1 MRTSDKGLL
10 EIVQHE
16 GVKLSAYPDP
26 ASGGAPWTIGVGH
39 TRGVLP
45 GTTCTYD
52 QAMAW
57 LRQDVVWAEN
67 AINRL
72 VHVPLD
78 QNQFD
83 ALVDFVF
90 NVGEGQFEHSTLLR
104 LLNNGDYEG
113 ADEQFQY
120 WVYASG
126 RVMPGLVA
134 RRHDEAITF
143 AEKSDVHVA

>member
-1 MRTSDKGLL
+1 MKISDKGLL
-10 EIVQHE
+10 EIMQHE
-16 GVKLSAYPDP
+16 GVRFQAYPDP

-57 LRQDVVWAEN
+57 LRQDVTWAEN
-67 AINRL
+67 AVNSL
-72 VHVPLD
+72 VHVSLD

-90 NVGEGQFEHSTLLR
+90 NVGVDQFEHSTLLR
-104 LLNNGDYEG
+104 LLNEGDYDG
-113 ADEQFQY
+113 AEEQFQY
-120 WVYASG
+120 WVYAAG
-126 RVMPGLVA
+126 RVMPGLVT
-134 RRHDEAITF
+134 RRQDEAALF
-143 AEKSDVHVA
+143 RQ